1 MTFETSVKR
10 KKTNSKEEKIK
21 MKEKDTQK
29 KEREKGERRKNKLA
43 QSACWDLE
51 PPTYARAKILFHFYL
66 LLTVF
71 FYPCVSFIPSLS
83 FLFIIFYSQLCAK
96 SFSLNLHIRT
106 YRKKKSEIN

>member
-66 LLTVF
+66 LLTGF
-71 FYPCVSFIPSLS
+71 FLSLRKFYSFSQFPIHN
-83 FLFIIFYSQLCAK
+83 FLFSAV
-96 SFSLNLHIRT
+96 
-106 YRKKKSEIN
+106 RKKL